1 MSCNWEKPIF
11 KDDLLAVYGCNTGAA
26 LCRVLGKGASSPK
39 DVVQK
44 FSELTSN
51 ETQHNPTFRLKSE

>member
-26 LCRVLGKGASSPK
+26 LCRVLVKGASSPK
-39 DVVQK
+39 DVVLMYPEILWTNIK
-44 FSELTSN
+44 
-51 ETQHNPTFRLKSE
+51 HNPTFQLESE